1 MSLKERGQRGE
12 EKGGVGR
19 LEVKGRRGGRR
30 GEVRRE
36 GEVKGRRGGGEEDG
50 GEREEEERWRE
61 GRVGVKES
69 LEARRICLSDS
80 CYWPFFSPLPE
91 MVELRPDRGDLNPFL
106 SGRRLVPCGKY
117 QNNLLLFLG
126 GRDRRALLLSN
137 RFETLSPS
145 QIPFFVLFFDKGEEL
160 QCSSFEGEAVRHL
173 AKVKL
178 LRPLGAGMI

>member
-1 MSLKERGQRGE
+1 MGE
-12 EKGGVGR
+12 EKRGMGR

-30 GEVRRE
+30 GEVRRK
-36 GEVKGRRGGGEEDG
+36 GEVKGRRGGGEV
-50 GEREEEERWRE
+50 EERWRG

-69 LEARRICLSDS
+69 LEARRICSSDS

-106 SGRRLVPCGKY
+106 SGRRLGPCGKY

-137 RFETLSPS
+137 RFETLSLI
-145 QIPFFVLFFDKGEEL
+145 QIPAFVSFFDL
-160 QCSSFEGEAVRHL
+160 C
-173 AKVKL
+173 
-178 LRPLGAGMI
+178 

>member
-1 MSLKERGQRGE
+1 MGRFEGR
-12 EKGGVGR
+12 EK
-19 LEVKGRRGGRR
+19 
-30 GEVRRE
+30 
-36 GEVKGRRGGGEEDG
+36 VKGRRGGGEEDG
-50 GEREEEERWRE
+50 GERGVEERWRG

-106 SGRRLVPCGKY
+106 SGRRLGPCGKY

-137 RFETLSPS
+137 RFETLSLI
-145 QIPFFVLFFDKGEEL
+145 QIPAFVSFFDL
-160 QCSSFEGEAVRHL
+160 C
-173 AKVKL
+173 
-178 LRPLGAGMI
+178 

>member
-1 MSLKERGQRGE
+1 MSLRERGQRGE
-12 EKGGVGR
+12 EKRGVGR
-19 LEVKGRRGGRR
+19 LKVK
-30 GEVRRE
+30 

-50 GEREEEERWRE
+50 GERGVEERWRG

-69 LEARRICLSDS
+69 WEARRICLSDS

-106 SGRRLVPCGKY
+106 SGRRLGPCGKY

-137 RFETLSPS
+137 RFETLSLI
-145 QIPFFVLFFDKGEEL
+145 QIPAFVSFFDL
-160 QCSSFEGEAVRHL
+160 C
-173 AKVKL
+173 
-178 LRPLGAGMI
+178 